1 MGEIIFINWD
11 IHTLFGW
18 ENEKSDLVI
27 DAIIRGI
34 EAGDNFPPVPVH
46 KKGDSVFYL
55 SPLRETPDGLPDA
68 GHYRAIGHY
77 ITNTPL
83 KCELLNDGP
92 IWPDDMCTSIQDII
106 IIADNGQYGEHKAR
120 FSDYR

>member
-46 KKGDSVFYL
+46 KKGDSVFYC
-55 SPLRETPDGLPDA
+55 A
-68 GHYRAIGHY
+68 G
-77 ITNTPL
+77 
-83 KCELLNDGP
+83 
-92 IWPDDMCTSIQDII
+92 
-106 IIADNGQYGEHKAR
+106 GEHLGLIPR
-120 FSDYR
+120 PLGRIS